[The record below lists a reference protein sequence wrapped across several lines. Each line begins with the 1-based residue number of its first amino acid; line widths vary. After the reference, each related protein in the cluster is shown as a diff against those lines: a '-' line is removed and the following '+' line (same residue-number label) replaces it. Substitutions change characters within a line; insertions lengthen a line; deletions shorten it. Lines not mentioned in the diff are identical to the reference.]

1 MRWDLCMEEMKR
13 REVTQL
19 IELPPAGTLVG
30 LAKRAM
36 RGVPAVAVAV
46 TSAEALED
54 ARSALS

>member
-1 MRWDLCMEEMKR
+1 MKR

-36 RGVPAVAVAV
+36 RGVPAVAV